1 MNPFYRGLLGRIDG
15 QRARWRALRDEI
27 RTERILNELPAH
39 IRKDIGWPDAR
50 GGRLDGRRRS
60 QWSL

>member
-1 MNPFYRGLLGRIDG
+1 MNPFYRNLLGRVDS

-27 RTERILNELPAH
+27 RTERMISQLPAH

-50 GGRLDGRRRS
+50 GDHSVERGRS
-60 QWSL
+60 IWSL